1 MGVYVVKADIEN
13 VFGKDNVARWSN
25 LDGEV
30 GADTTRI
37 TLAIATAEED
47 VENRFRDGRYALPF
61 SPDTNKTVINWCAR
75 LAGIWL
81 FENRPSFNK
90 DETQKE
96 GFQDMR
102 DGIDSEIEMYTSGQR
117 RLNCNLAGEVHNAG
131 PVAV

>member
-1 MGVYVVKADIEN
+1 MGVYVAKADIEN

-37 TLAIATAEED
+37 AFAIATAEED

-61 SPDTNKTVINWCAR
+61 VPVTNKTVMNWCAR

-81 FENRPSFNK
+81 FENRPAFNK
-90 DETQKE
+90 SETQKE
-96 GFQDMR
+96 GFQDLK
-102 DGIDSEIEMYTSGQR
+102 DDIASEIESYTSGQR
-117 RLNCNLAGEVHNAG
+117 KLNCGTANEVRNAG
-131 PVAV
+131 PIAL